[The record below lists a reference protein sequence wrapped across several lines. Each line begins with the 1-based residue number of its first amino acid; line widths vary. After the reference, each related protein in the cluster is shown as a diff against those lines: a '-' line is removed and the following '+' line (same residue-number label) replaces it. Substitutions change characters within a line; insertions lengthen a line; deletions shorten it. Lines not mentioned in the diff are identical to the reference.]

1 MAVPTSR
8 IEFKDYCKRRL
19 GHPVVEIN
27 VDDQQVEDRVDDAIR
42 YYQDYHMD
50 GVEHVYLK
58 HQMTAE
64 DKTNE
69 YITIPDAITGIVKV
83 FDIGDALQSSNLFNI
98 RYQIHLNDLFDFT
111 SSTYVPYITAMRHV
125 EQLEEIFVGKKPIRY
140 NRHMDK
146 LYIDMDWTNDVL
158 ADEYLII
165 ECYRVLDPSTYTDIW
180 KDWWLQKYATALI
193 KRQWGE
199 NMKKFEG
206 LQLPGGVQMNGQKVW
221 EEAIEEVNKLE
232 EDMIT
237 GYSLPVSDMTG

>member
-1 MAVPTSR
+1 
-8 IEFKDYCKRRL
+8 
-19 GHPVVEIN
+19 
-27 VDDQQVEDRVDDAIR
+27 
-42 YYQDYHMD
+42 
-50 GVEHVYLK
+50 
-58 HQMTAE
+58 
-64 DKTNE
+64 
-69 YITIPDAITGIVKV
+69 
-83 FDIGDALQSSNLFNI
+83 
-98 RYQIHLNDLFDFT
+98 
-111 SSTYVPYITAMRHV
+111 MRHV

-158 ADEYLII
+158 ADEYIII
-165 ECYRVLDPSTYTDIW
+165 ECYRILDPSTYTDIW

-206 LQLPGGVQMNGQKVW
+206 MQLPGGIQMNGQKVW
-221 EEAIEEVNKLE
+221 EEAMEEVNKLE